1 MMISSFN
8 AIIDYITASIQDADD
23 IFETQTPLMSR
34 SKPVQHCILM
44 EFPRTRQVPIL
55 VINGTDVTGRDFA
68 RLPTGF
74 NRQKMAYANECMCLI
89 V

>member
-8 AIIDYITASIQDADD
+8 AIIDYITASIHVAGD
-23 IFETQTPLMSR
+23 ISEKQTSLMSR

-44 EFPRTRQVPIL
+44 EFPRTRHIPIL
-55 VINGTDVTGRDFA
+55 VFNETDVTGRNFA
-68 RLPTGF
+68 RLPTALDF
-74 NRQKMAYANECMCLI
+74 KRRRMQMSAC